1 MTDSYETSDGDI
13 TPAADS
19 SVAPAAAPAPS
30 DALRDVYVGTWRD
43 PAGDPLPRKPYKG
56 TPIWRRLVALVG
68 LGAFSVLG
76 GIVIALTIAA
86 LIATAAIVL
95 QLVIS

>member
-1 MTDSYETSDGDI
+1 MSDSYEPSDGDI
-13 TPAADS
+13 TPAGDS
-19 SVAPAAAPAPS
+19 SAAASSSPS
-30 DALRDVYVGTWRD
+30 EVYVGTWRD
-43 PAGDPLPRKPYKG
+43 PAGDPLPNKPYKG
-56 TPIWRRLVALVG
+56 TPIWRRLIALVG
-68 LGAFSVLG
+68 LSAFSILG